1 MDHMCHS
8 GGEGRLER
16 VVMDYRLQ
24 DTLAG
29 RCSYWGNGKD
39 FKKNPQILKNE
50 YRILKKK
57 VKVVAQS
64 HVPQA

>member
-1 MDHMCHS
+1 
-8 GGEGRLER
+8 
-16 VVMDYRLQ
+16 MDYRLQ